1 MKEQQ
6 MLLFTMKHTL
16 SPTGGNHV
24 SLKRAAQG

>member
-1 MKEQQ
+1 MKEQHL
-6 MLLFTMKHTL
+6 LLFTMKHTL